1 MPHNEFKAK
10 GEKQPEI
17 TPEGQDQL
25 EIIFTGLGYKQTASV
40 KFSTQLD

>member
-10 GEKQPEI
+10 GKKQPEI

-25 EIIFTGLGYKQTASV
+25 ENHFTGLGYK
-40 KFSTQLD
+40 